1 MVRVPS
7 QLTEASFIR
16 ALSRPNSWVAK
27 LLMAKTPEFVAWD
40 NLEWVE
46 PGGLLALIHVMHE
59 TDARSSLLPPK
70 VLPYLQRMR
79 VARIL
84 GLSEDHTFTEH
95 PPDGRFIPAVFIRSQ
110 GEIEPVIEGIKEILD
125 HSLLALGVRWAAAW
139 SINELLGNVLVHAEA
154 RDGGL
159 IFAQVFPTRGL
170 VQIAV
175 SDMGIGIGES
185 VRQADSHWQG
195 SDVQALELAL
205 TRGWSSKKG
214 HDGSG
219 YGLYLMQRIVENQG
233 ITSRMI
239 VVSGQALVRIEQKQR
254 RFTATACR
262 WPGTFISMTMD
273 LKAKIDMQD
282 IVGEDFLDDDTW
294 EVEE

>member
-1 MVRVPS
+1 MIRVPS

-27 LLMAKTPEFVAWD
+27 VLTGKTPGFVAWD
-40 NLEWVE
+40 NLKWVE

-59 TDARSSLLPPK
+59 TNARSSSLPPK

-79 VARIL
+79 VAHIL
-84 GLSEDHTFTEH
+84 GLSEEHKFTEH
-95 PPDGRFIPAVFIRSQ
+95 PPDGRFIPAVFIGSQ
-110 GEIEPVIEGIKEILD
+110 DEIEPVIDGIKEILD
-125 HSLLALGVRWAAAW
+125 HSQLAPGVRWAAAW

-159 IFAQVFPTRGL
+159 IFAQVFPKRGL
-170 VQIAV
+170 VQLAV
-175 SDMGIGIGES
+175 SDMGMGIGDS
-185 VRQADSHWQG
+185 VRQADPAWQG

-214 HDGSG
+214 ADGSG

-233 ITSRMI
+233 ITSRMT
-239 VVSGQALVRIEQKQR
+239 VVSGQALVCIEQKQR
-254 RFTATACR
+254 RFTATTCR

-273 LKAKIDMQD
+273 LTAKIDMQD